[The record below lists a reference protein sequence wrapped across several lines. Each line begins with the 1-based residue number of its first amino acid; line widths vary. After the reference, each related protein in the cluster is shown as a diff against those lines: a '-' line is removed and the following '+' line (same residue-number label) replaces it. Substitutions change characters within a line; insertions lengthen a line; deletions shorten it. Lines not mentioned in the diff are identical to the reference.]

1 MVIVIL
7 GREFAITGLRTVAAS
22 EGLVIAAGHSGKIKT
37 VLQMVAITLILLKN
51 RPFAYID
58 IPMDQIL
65 LWAAVA
71 MTVYSGAE
79 YIIKNRH
86 IISLK

>member
-22 EGLVIAAGHSGKIKT
+22 EGLVIAAGRSGKIKT